1 MNVSQ
6 KLRWQKFGHLE
17 ARKAKDRG
25 SLLCRRVQQIRLIF
39 RLTQRISSAQPPLS
53 PISVMKGISM
63 RVFGRRSSVT
73 LLAVAAVTV
82 WFFTLPTPCHA
93 DSYQIVPLISG
104 SVFFSSAR
112 ISGIT
117 TSGAVILEMNPGAG
131 CPPTISC
138 FRTLVDGQ
146 PVGPISL
153 TAPAYDNGTQC
164 TPNLS
169 NGATFIS
176 ALCNNGYEV
185 DQTGIDQPG
194 GLPVQIYTGP
204 DPLTDFFADG
214 SLLYLNSSG
223 DFVYEVAGFKVGQP
237 FEDYEAI
244 DLTSD
249 VPEPASLLLLGTGLL
264 GGFGA
269 MRRRFF

>member
-1 MNVSQ
+1 
-6 KLRWQKFGHLE
+6 
-17 ARKAKDRG
+17 
-25 SLLCRRVQQIRLIF
+25 
-39 RLTQRISSAQPPLS
+39 
-53 PISVMKGISM
+53 M
-63 RVFGRRSSVT
+63 RVFGRWFSVA
-73 LLAVAAVTV
+73 LLVVSIGY
-82 WFFTLPTPCHA
+82 FTFPTPGYA
-93 DSYQIVPLISG
+93 DSYEIVPLLSG
-104 SVFFSSAR
+104 SIALSPVR
-112 ISGIT
+112 VSGIT
-117 TSGAVILEMNPGAG
+117 ASGAVILEMNPGAG

-153 TAPAYDNGTQC
+153 TAPAYDNGTPC

-169 NGATFIS
+169 NGAPFIS

-185 DQTGIDQPG
+185 DQTGIDEVG